1 MDMKTSPKSRDL
13 VNINTCERILN
24 AAEALFAEH
33 GFERASLRALT
44 AEAGV
49 NLAAVNYHFGS
60 KAGLIRAVFER
71 RLAPLNA
78 ERLSELDALER
89 AARGG
94 PLPPARIIEA
104 FFGPVLRMSM
114 DRAGSGEERAERHGR
129 DGEGSGHRFI
139 RLLGR
144 AHTESRQAIRELLE
158 AEYVEVVERFKA
170 ALSRALPQVPEKEL
184 AWRMHFMLGAMS
196 YVIAGTDAVQL
207 IASYE
212 VRQSEHPESVMKR
225 IVPFLVAGL
234 TAPLPEAGARD
245 AHAAGPSSGRRDVRS
260 NERKAA

>member
-1 MDMKTSPKSRDL
+1 MHPKKYPPSGDSL
-13 VNINTCERILN
+13 NTRERILN
-24 AAEALFAEH
+24 SAEVLFAEH

-44 AEAGV
+44 AAAQV
-49 NLAAVNYHFGS
+49 NLAAVHYHFGS
-60 KAGLIRAVFER
+60 KAALIRAIFER

-78 ERLSELDALER
+78 ERLGELDALED
-89 AARGG
+89 AARGR
-94 PLPPARIIEA
+94 PLTPAGIIEA

-114 DRAGSGEERAERHGR
+114 NLESG
-129 DGEGSGHRFI
+129 GHRFI

-144 AHTESRQAIRELLE
+144 AHAESRPVIRELLE
-158 AEYVEVVERFKA
+158 SAYVEVVERFRA
-170 ALSRALPQVPEKEL
+170 ALYRALPQMPEKEL

-212 VRQSEHPESVMKR
+212 VRKSEHPESVMKR

-234 TAPLPEAGARD
+234 TAPLPDAGTAKTRRIEPQIRTRGEPRSARG
-245 AHAAGPSSGRRDVRS
+245 AERRI
-260 NERKAA
+260 ERKAA

>member
-1 MDMKTSPKSRDL
+1 MKHPAKPRNL
-13 VNINTCERILN
+13 VNINTRERILN

-114 DRAGSGEERAERHGR
+114 DRQPGARGERVERDRRA
-129 DGEGSGHRFI
+129 GEGSGHRFI

-144 AHTESRQAIRELLE
+144 AHTEARQAIRELLE

-170 ALSRALPQVPEKEL
+170 ALSRALPEVPEKEL

-234 TAPLPEAGARD
+234 TAPLPEAGARE
-245 AHAAGPSSGRRDVRS
+245 AHAVGASGDRRHMRS

>member
-1 MDMKTSPKSRDL
+1 MKTAPKTRDI
-13 VNINTCERILN
+13 VNVNTRERILN
-24 AAEALFAEH
+24 AAEVLFAEH

-78 ERLSELDALER
+78 ERLNELAALER

-94 PLPPARIIEA
+94 PLPPERIIEA

-114 DRAGSGEERAERHGR
+114 DRRPAARGGSTQR
-129 DGEGSGHRFI
+129 DRGAGSGHRFI

-144 AHTESRQAIRELLE
+144 AHTESRQAMRELLE

-170 ALSRALPQVPEKEL
+170 ALTRALPQVPEKEL
-184 AWRMHFMLGAMS
+184 AWRMHFTLGAMS

-207 IASYE
+207 SASYE

-234 TAPLPEAGARD
+234 TAPLPEAGERG
-245 AHAAGPSSGRRDVRS
+245 AGANAPANGRRDDR
-260 NERKAA
+260 NAERKAA